1 MLNLRVI
8 GRMSEDEEEEC
19 IGLGTWISEAPS
31 LYEGLSWVGQG
42 PDLFLMPQP
51 LFLGSLFIY
60 HKYRKGL
67 IVSMLR
73 GTTGI
78 K

>member
-1 MLNLRVI
+1 
-8 GRMSEDEEEEC
+8 MSEDEEEC
-19 IGLGTWISEAPS
+19 FGLGTWISEAPS

-42 PDLFLMPQP
+42 LDPFLMPQP
-51 LFLGSLFIY
+51 LFLGSLFTY
-60 HKYRKGL
+60 HKHRKGL
-67 IVSMLR
+67 ILSMLR